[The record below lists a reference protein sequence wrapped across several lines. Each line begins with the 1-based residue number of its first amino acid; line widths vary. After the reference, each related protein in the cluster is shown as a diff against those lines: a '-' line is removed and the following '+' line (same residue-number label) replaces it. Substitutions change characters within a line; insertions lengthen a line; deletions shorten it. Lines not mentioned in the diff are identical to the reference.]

1 MKIGKYNISLI
12 QTGTFGLDGGAMFGI
27 IPKPLWG
34 KTNPA
39 DDKNRI
45 TLKVQCLLLQSDNKV
60 ILVDTG
66 MGSYWDEK
74 FTKIYNVDQSN
85 DALVSSLKKN
95 NLSPSDITDVILTHL
110 HFDHT
115 GGSVILENEKWVPA
129 FPRAKYHVQKDQF
142 EWAKNPTQKDRGS
155 FIKERFI
162 PLAEEGIL
170 HFINGQA
177 NFDDEIEFHPL
188 NGHTIAMQALKIS
201 DASNTLFY
209 CADLIP
215 TSSHVPIP
223 YVMGYDVQP
232 LETVKEKN
240 IFLPQAVEEDW
251 TLIFEHDPFI
261 AGAKVIKT
269 ERGFALGEKFKE
281 I

>member
-27 IPKPLWG
+27 IPKPLWD

-45 TLKVQCLLLQSDNKV
+45 TLKAQCLLLKSDNKV

-66 MGSYWDEK
+66 MGGYWDDK
-74 FTKIYNVDQSN
+74 FTKIYSVNQSS
-85 DALVSSLKKN
+85 DTLVSSLKKN
-95 NLSPSDITDVILTHL
+95 NLTPSDITDVILTHL

-115 GGSVILENEKWVPA
+115 GGSVIFENEKWVPA
-129 FPRAKYHVQKDQF
+129 FPRAKYHVQKDHF

-155 FIKERFI
+155 FINERFI

-170 HFINGQA
+170 QFINGQT

-201 DASNTLFY
+201 DTSNTLFY
-209 CADLIP
+209 CADLVP

-223 YVMGYDVQP
+223 YVMGYDIQP

-240 IFLPQAVEEDW
+240 IFLPKAVEEDW
-251 TLIFEHDPFI
+251 TLIFEHDPLI
-261 AGAKVIKT
+261 GGAKVIKT
-269 ERGFALGEKFKE
+269 DRGFALGEKFKE